1 MVGKGNIYFLI
12 GIKGFMDVNPLISNI
27 KELYTEGINMDADD
41 YDRICLAL
49 DYYLCNVIK
58 DENEKD
64 EYLRLLLEYDEIA
77 EKTNKSRKKIEY
89 LFPNVI
95 KINFRE
101 DS

>member
-1 MVGKGNIYFLI
+1 MLKQLH
-12 GIKGFMDVNPLISNI
+12 
-27 KELYTEGINMDADD
+27 
-41 YDRICLAL
+41 
-49 DYYLCNVIK
+49 YLCNVIK